1 MKVEAMCKIP
11 HQKPTEGFCFSHS
24 SPYKYVPLSI
34 LLWCLALLFRKFWV
48 WISAQRLGTQTEAQ
62 LCKNLKIF
70 CISYLLLHSFLC
82 NIFFVGYPPEVRGW
96 FVWNNLQHSSP
107 RKCVTSGHQ
116 VHVRLLRRPSPP
128 TWYLWSRS
136 CSYLEKQ

>member
-96 FVWNNLQHSSP
+96 FVWNNLSLFLIHFIKYIKILMILTFLPTEIFIQI
-107 RKCVTSGHQ
+107 KLFLILMVISGK
-116 VHVRLLRRPSPP
+116 L
-128 TWYLWSRS
+128 
-136 CSYLEKQ
+136 